1 MAYTEA
7 SKRAML
13 KYKKSGKRAR
23 MELNMSKEDGQALK
37 ELAEK
42 TGESRTS
49 LIRRLIWQEYNNVF
63 NKKQ

>member
-7 SKRAML
+7 SKRATL

-23 MELNMSKEDGQALK
+23 MELDMRPEDRQALQ

-42 TGESRTS
+42 TGESRTAI
-49 LIRRLIWQEYNNVF
+49 IRRLIWQEYNNLI
-63 NKKQ
+63 KK